1 MKYRN
6 TKKQGIPWRHKTC
19 LNEPISFDYIDEG
32 KHLLI
37 LPKTDQQQ
45 PNMKI

>member
-6 TKKQGIPWRHKTC
+6 TKNREFQEEQTC
-19 LNEPISFDYIDEG
+19 FDDPILFDYIDEG

-37 LPKTDQQQ
+37 LPETDQQQ
-45 PNMKI
+45 LNMNR

>member
-6 TKKQGIPWRHKTC
+6 TKDKEFHEEQTC
-19 LNEPISFDYIDEG
+19 FYESILFDYIDEG
-32 KHLLI
+32 KHFLI

-45 PNMKI
+45 PNMNR